1 MSYGA
6 MLAGLAINNT
16 GTTSVHAMGY
26 ALSVLKDIPH
36 GLANALVLPVVM
48 RFNAEENP
56 DLFASLFDVI
66 KPANDLKSISEKSDG
81 FVDELFLTL
90 SVDFVNPAQKGQ
102 IWPKKRAFCHHY
114 L

>member
-1 MSYGA
+1 
-6 MLAGLAINNT
+6 
-16 GTTSVHAMGY
+16 
-26 ALSVLKDIPH
+26 
-36 GLANALVLPVVM
+36 
-48 RFNAEENP
+48 
-56 DLFASLFDVI
+56 LFDVI